1 MTFAQTAGTMDCPSC
16 AAPISFDRRFG
27 PWCAACDWNVD
38 AGAVTPTKLNRVER
52 RRAALAKRL
61 AAGSARPLVDA
72 DSDRPPRWGLA
83 STIGLVASCAVI
95 VAWLLLVLV
104 GITLVQTGTILVLGG
119 ILALGIAVASR
130 PRLGSA
136 PEGAID
142 RANAPALYA
151 LVDEIAV
158 ALKAPRVHTIAIDG
172 DWNAGTL
179 RFGPLQRTAIV
190 VGLPLWH
197 ALSDPARVAILG
209 HEVAHSVNG
218 DTSRGLIQGTALRT
232 LQTWAE
238 VTEPDD
244 VMSGYDGFEGLF
256 SIPVNLA
263 MLGLSRFFTFLF
275 NSLQLILIR
284 PGLRAEF
291 YADRLAASVAG
302 VPATI
307 DALDRLRLERAY
319 RRAVGAVAIA
329 SRPTGELFAELQTQ
343 LELTP
348 PSELERARR
357 REAKHPLDR
366 DPSHPPLNERIAL
379 LGRRPTSAPPLLAI
393 DPARM
398 RTIDAELAQVE
409 PRVARDLVEEYLSAL
424 S

>member
-1 MTFAQTAGTMDCPSC
+1 MDCPSC

-38 AGAVTPTKLNRVER
+38 AGAVTPLKLNRVER
-52 RRAALAKRL
+52 RRAALAVRL
-61 AAGSARPLVDA
+61 AAGSARPLEDA
-72 DSDRPPRWGLA
+72 DSDGPPRWGLA
-83 STIGLVASCAVI
+83 SSIGLVASCAVI
-95 VAWLLLVLV
+95 VAWLLLVVV
-104 GITLVQTGTILVLGG
+104 GVRLVQTGTILILVG

-136 PEGAID
+136 PKGAID
-142 RANAPALYA
+142 RADAPALYG

-158 ALKAPRVHTIAIDG
+158 ALKAPRVHTIAFDG

-179 RFGPLQRTAIV
+179 RFGLFQRTAIV
-190 VGLPLWH
+190 FGLPLWH

-232 LQTWAE
+232 LKRWAE
-238 VTEPDD
+238 VTEPEDM
-244 VMSGYDGFEGLF
+244 MSGYAGVAALF

-263 MLGLSRFFTFLF
+263 MLGLSGFFTFLF
-275 NSLQLILIR
+275 NSLQLVLIR
-284 PGLRAEF
+284 PRLRAEF

-319 RRAVGAVAIA
+319 RRAVGAIAIA
-329 SRPTGELFAELQTQ
+329 SRPTAELFPELQAQ
-343 LELTP
+343 LDLTP

-357 REAKHPLDR
+357 REAKDPLDR

-379 LGRRPTSAPPLLAI
+379 LGRRPASTPPLLAI
-393 DPARM
+393 DPPRM
-398 RTIDAELAQVE
+398 RTIDAELARVE
-409 PRVARDLVEEYLSAL
+409 PRVARDLVEAYLSAL